1 MTFKTMALMASA
13 VLLSACSAMTTIS
26 SPNAGTTVALR
37 DKTLV
42 LPSTQ
47 SIKGTTF
54 GNYEFKATD
63 PATQEAMYG
72 ILPLEMKGGHMAA
85 DILLFAPGM
94 FFNLRGAFPFY
105 EVDVH
110 SGVIRYKEDKDGAR
124 LAAFGRVDDV
134 DDLTVLDQIDDVR
147 SSFDDLVD
155 QLTG

>member
-37 DKTLV
+37 DKTLA
-42 LPSTQ
+42 LPATQ

-63 PATQEAMYG
+63 PASQEAMYG

-105 EVDVH
+105 EVDVRN
-110 SGVIRYKEDKDGAR
+110 GVIRYKEDKDDAWVEYRPTPEEAARAREFFNPKQGGGA
-124 LAAFGRVDDV
+124 ATGR
-134 DDLTVLDQIDDVR
+134 
-147 SSFDDLVD
+147 
-155 QLTG
+155 